1 MASRCDGTAQH
12 CLEAL
17 ELDLSVICLTSHT
30 ASPSDS
36 PADGGVGR
44 FFVSDAGTARTM
56 VMMLMLTASIAMTHI
71 GNVVDDDDEIEDE
84 DEDDD
89 DDDDDDDE
97 MMR

>member
-1 MASRCDGTAQH
+1 
-12 CLEAL
+12 
-17 ELDLSVICLTSHT
+17 
-30 ASPSDS
+30 
-36 PADGGVGR
+36 
-44 FFVSDAGTARTM
+44 M